1 MSAHEFAYWIAY
13 YRRLDREQKEA
24 AADAKGKADA
34 LRLSQQMGG
43 VRGAVTG

>member
-13 YRRLDREQKEA
+13 YRRQKREQDEA
-24 AADAKGKADA
+24 AADAKDKADA
-34 LRLSQQMGG
+34 LQLSRQMGG